1 MAERSSQRALP
12 QGAPGGTEGG
22 RRGGIRLPEVLP
34 TWLRVEWPTVVFL
47 LLAAGV
53 LGWVGRSLF
62 VAPLAQAST
71 RSDFWEH
78 AAALRALMDAPF
90 SPQNPHL
97 DTADPSPRFIPEF
110 VLLALLARVLGWS
123 AIQALALGGVLHL
136 AVLIAGV
143 YAFYRLYFRDPRA
156 PLYGLIVALGS
167 WYDGFHYSNVYQ
179 LSILFEVAG
188 YPSTAAIAFSFVAF
202 AIAVRVLR
210 GPPSRGWLAL
220 LGLCVT
226 NVALTHPLTATMTV
240 TGVGALSLLEPGV
253 ERRRRWLVLG
263 VVGVACLV
271 IELWP
276 LFSTWQTLRGG
287 DDVDLSWVTGG
298 GDEVPEDAEG
308 KKPHL
313 FYRLVPLA
321 RTIGFAAIGAY
332 ALLLAGFTGRHR
344 FMLLSAVVMLL
355 PFVVN
360 ATVEV
365 PLGHRFILLAIPFM
379 QMGLVWMLLKA
390 TPGYHEG
397 WWRLRGPPWV
407 RHLSALGVAAA
418 LGTMVVVNV
427 DRADDIT
434 HSWRGT
440 RRSVIQRCR
449 AVGDAAGPGAV
460 VMSDPLASWSL
471 PACGVKVV
479 ALQHPNPL
487 VPDQRVRS
495 ALVERFLDP
504 VTSNAERE
512 QILERY
518 RATHVLTHGKTP
530 PEVIEFL
537 RWRARSRELARGF
550 TLHTLRR

>member
-1 MAERSSQRALP
+1 MAEPTSQRPRTQAAP
-12 QGAPGGTEGG
+12 VGAGARAG
-22 RRGGIRLPEVLP
+22 RRLLAA
-34 TWLRVEWPTVVFL
+34 LRAEWPTVVFA
-47 LLAAGV
+47 LLAIGV

-62 VAPLAQAST
+62 LAPLAQASM

-110 VLLALLARVLGWS
+110 VLLALLARAFSLS
-123 AIQALALGGVLHL
+123 PFQALALAGTLHL
-136 AVLIAGV
+136 AVLMGGV
-143 YAFYRLYFRDPRA
+143 YAFYRLYFRDHRA

-188 YPSTAAIAFSFVAF
+188 YPSTAAVGLSFVAF

-210 GPPSRGWLAL
+210 GPPSRAWLLL
-220 LGLCVT
+220 LGLLVT

-240 TGVGALSLLEPGV
+240 TGVGALALLEPSV
-253 ERRRRWLVLG
+253 ELRRRWGTLA
-263 VVGVACLV
+263 VVAVACLAV
-271 IELWP
+271 ELWP
-276 LFSTWQTLRGG
+276 YFSTWQTLRGG
-287 DDVDLSWVTGG
+287 DEVDLSWVTGG
-298 GDEVPEDAEG
+298 SDDIAEEDPG
-308 KKPHL
+308 KATHL

-321 RTIGFAAIGAY
+321 KTIGFAAVGAY
-332 ALLLAGFTGRHR
+332 ALAAVVFTGRHR
-344 FMLLSAVVMLL
+344 FLLLGAATMLL

-365 PLGHRFILLAIPFM
+365 PLGHRFILLAIPFL
-379 QMGLVWMLLKA
+379 QMGMVWMLLKA

-407 RHLSALGVAAA
+407 RHLSVLGVAAA
-418 LGTMVVVNV
+418 LGAMVMVNV
-427 DRADDIT
+427 DKADAIT

-440 RRSVIQRCR
+440 RRSVIRRCR
-449 AVGDAAGPGAV
+449 GVADIAGPGAV

-479 ALQHPNPL
+479 SLQHPNPL
-487 VPDQRVRS
+487 VPDQRARG
-495 ALVERFLDP
+495 ALVQRFLDP
-504 VTSNAERE
+504 VTQNQERE
-512 QILERY
+512 QILLRY
-518 RATHVLTHGKTP
+518 RVTHVLTHGKTP
-530 PEVIEFL
+530 PEVVEFL
-537 RWRARSRELARGF
+537 RWRATPHDLSRGYL
-550 TLHTLRR
+550 LHALRR